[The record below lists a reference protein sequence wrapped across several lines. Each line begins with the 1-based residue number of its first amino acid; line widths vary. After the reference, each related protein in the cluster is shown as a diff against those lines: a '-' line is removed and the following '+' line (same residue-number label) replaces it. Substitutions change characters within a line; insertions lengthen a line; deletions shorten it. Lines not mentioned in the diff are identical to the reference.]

1 MTDSR
6 GGRSSPTPAAPDTA
20 RVDERNPIWN
30 FYHVDNTQSWGPI
43 SASVFSR
50 PAGEVDWRSDY
61 HRIAYD
67 PVGFTAGTVQ
77 VENGPMREFQY
88 LANQVSFVPRGV
100 AARFSVPVPIQ
111 GIQILQNPETYDSLI
126 SDMVRGG
133 VVHLEPIIGPISDPL
148 ISQIML
154 TIANEMEGGFLDRI
168 LADALNTALAVQI
181 TRHFVDPSKIALRS
195 VRHRT
200 VYASNRGAGY
210 LVLA

>member
-77 VENGPMREFQY
+77 VENGPMRELQY
-88 LANQVSFVPRGV
+88 LANTVSFVPRGV
-100 AARFSVPVPIQ
+100 QQTRLDWPSI
-111 GIQILQNPETYDSLI
+111 GIPASAHFQPEPC
-126 SDMVRGG
+126 R
-133 VVHLEPIIGPISDPL
+133 
-148 ISQIML
+148 
-154 TIANEMEGGFLDRI
+154 R
-168 LADALNTALAVQI
+168 
-181 TRHFVDPSKIALRS
+181 
-195 VRHRT
+195 
-200 VYASNRGAGY
+200 
-210 LVLA
+210 